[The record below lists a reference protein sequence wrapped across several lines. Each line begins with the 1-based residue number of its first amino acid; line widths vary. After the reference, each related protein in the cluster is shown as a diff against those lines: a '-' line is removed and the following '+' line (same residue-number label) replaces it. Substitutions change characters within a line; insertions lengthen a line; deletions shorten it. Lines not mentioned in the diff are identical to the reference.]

1 MHPERCMESRII
13 NTVQLRK
20 TGPLAV
26 RQLEVSILCAGL
38 WSQFILD
45 SDDLP
50 EEQRVRA
57 VLKINERIFR
67 QVRER
72 QAVPRRSARSRP

>member
-1 MHPERCMESRII
+1 MESRII